1 MSASTVQHNSSVLA
15 HYVMYLSDQS
25 VAEST
30 YHHQQP
36 VKFVLGDGSL
46 SQPLEQ
52 ALLGKAVGDK
62 TTVVLTPEEAFGLA
76 ENDKVM
82 NLPRSHF
89 PADIE
94 LSEGLIVSFH
104 QPNGVDVPGLIRRLM
119 GDLVLVDFN
128 HPLAGQTLS
137 MTLEIVEIL

>member
-1 MSASTVQHNSSVLA
+1 MSTVQANSSVLA
-15 HYVMYLSDQS
+15 HYVMNLSDQS

-30 YHHQQP
+30 YHEQQP
-36 VKFVLGDGSL
+36 VKFVMGDGSL
-46 SQPLEQ
+46 SEPLAQ

-62 TTVVLTPEEAFGLA
+62 MTVELSPEDAFGFS
-76 ENDKVM
+76 EPDKVM

-89 PADIE
+89 PKDME

-104 QPNGVDVPGLIRRLM
+104 QPNGVEVPGMIRRLM

-128 HPLAGQTLS
+128 HPLAGQTVTL
-137 MTLEIVEIL
+137 TLEVMEIL

>member
-1 MSASTVQHNSSVLA
+1 MSIVQANSSVLA
-15 HYVMYLSDQS
+15 HYVMNLSDQS

-30 YHHQQP
+30 YHEQQP
-36 VKFVLGDGSL
+36 VKFVMGDGSL
-46 SQPLEQ
+46 SEPLEQ

-62 TTVVLTPEEAFGLA
+62 TTVELAPQDAFGSA
-76 ENDKVM
+76 EPDKVM

-89 PADIE
+89 PEDME

-104 QPNGVDVPGLIRRLM
+104 QPNGVEVPGMIRRLM

-128 HPLAGQTLS
+128 HPLAGQTVTL
-137 MTLEIVEIL
+137 TLEIMEIL